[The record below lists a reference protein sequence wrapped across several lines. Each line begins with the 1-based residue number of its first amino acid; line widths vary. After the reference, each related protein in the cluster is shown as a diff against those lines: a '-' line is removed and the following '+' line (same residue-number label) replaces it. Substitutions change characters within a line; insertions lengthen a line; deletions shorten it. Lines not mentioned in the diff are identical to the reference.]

1 MDSEQETQATAV
13 SEGEQQ
19 PSNISE
25 NSAES
30 APDYN
35 DLTVSKLKELLKE
48 LDLPLS
54 GKKSDLIER
63 LQASNEKV
71 TEESDDSE
79 DKMKEPLVSFD
90 KLDGLSRSE
99 LKELRKEYH
108 KQAEELRVNRD
119 ELNLKSQSH
128 ASERNDL
135 NVKAK
140 EHMDNVHVHRDR
152 RNGLNV
158 EVGEIRDERREI
170 TNLTNSH
177 KDDFLK
183 LKRQR
188 FSGRNLPPVSRLRK
202 QIQELELKQMTTPLT
217 TDKERALVDE
227 ISSLQNKIKQHDEL
241 IETDTEVLGA
251 RDTFRES
258 ENKRRELG
266 KKMQKSRQEA
276 QAAHHT
282 MKDSLRLNR
291 QTRRKADAAQKQFVK
306 AKEKADE
313 VHNEYIE
320 YLRGMQEIDRMTAS
334 QGRSGSSADQRA
346 SAASAEEL
354 FAKFLAG
361 ENYTIADI
369 ATWPWI
375 ARHEWHDIGLKNY
388 KNLTRW
394 YLEIAKRD
402 AVIKGYDFMNR
413 GEIIPKP

>member
-13 SEGEQQ
+13 TEGEQ
-19 PSNISE
+19 PSNVSE
-25 NSAES
+25 SSAEI

-48 LDLPLS
+48 LSLPLS

-63 LQASNEKV
+63 LQASKEKV
-71 TEESDDSE
+71 DEENGDGEDETEAET
-79 DKMKEPLVSFD
+79 KEPLISFD

-99 LKELRKEYH
+99 LKDLRKEYH
-108 KQAEELRVNRD
+108 KKAEELRVKRD

-128 ASERNDL
+128 AAERNDL
-135 NVKAK
+135 NLKAK

-152 RNGLNV
+152 RNGLNI

-170 TNLTNSH
+170 TNQANTL

-241 IETDTEVLGA
+241 IETDTEVLDA

-276 QAAHHT
+276 QTAHHT

-334 QGRSGSSADQRA
+334 QGRSGSSVDQRA
-346 SAASAEEL
+346 NAASAEEL
-354 FAKFLAG
+354 FTKFLSGEKLSTEQLMIIQKAG
-361 ENYTIADI
+361 M
-369 ATWPWI
+369 
-375 ARHEWHDIGLKNY
+375 L
-388 KNLTRW
+388 
-394 YLEIAKRD
+394 
-402 AVIKGYDFMNR
+402 
-413 GEIIPKP
+413 

>member
-13 SEGEQQ
+13 IEGEQ
-19 PSNISE
+19 PSNVSE
-25 NSAES
+25 SSAEL

-35 DLTVSKLKELLKE
+35 DLTVIKLKELLKE
-48 LDLPLS
+48 LGLPLS

-63 LQASNEKV
+63 LQASKEKV
-71 TEESDDSE
+71 DGKSGDNEGETKEPEGE
-79 DKMKEPLVSFD
+79 TKEPEGETKEPLISFD
-90 KLDGLSRSE
+90 KLDGFSRAE

-108 KQAEELRVNRD
+108 KQAEVLRVKRD

-135 NVKAK
+135 NLKAK
-140 EHMDNVHVHRDR
+140 EHMDNVHVHRDL

-170 TNLTNSH
+170 TDQTNSL
-177 KDDFLK
+177 KDSFLK

-188 FSGRNLPPVSRLRK
+188 FSGLNLPPVSKLRK

-227 ISSLQNKIKQHDEL
+227 ISSLQNKIKKHDEL
-241 IETDTEVLGA
+241 IETDTEVLDA

-258 ENKRRELG
+258 ENKRRDLG

-334 QGRSGSSADQRA
+334 QGRTGSSADQRA
-346 SAASAEEL
+346 NAASAEEL
-354 FAKFLAG
+354 FTKFLSGEKLSTEQLMIIQKAG
-361 ENYTIADI
+361 M
-369 ATWPWI
+369 
-375 ARHEWHDIGLKNY
+375 L
-388 KNLTRW
+388 
-394 YLEIAKRD
+394 
-402 AVIKGYDFMNR
+402 
-413 GEIIPKP
+413 

>member
-63 LQASNEKV
+63 LQASKEKV

-79 DKMKEPLVSFD
+79 DKTKEPLVSFD

-170 TNLTNSH
+170 TNLANSH
-177 KDDFLK
+177 KDEFLK

-313 VHNEYIE
+313 VHNDYIE

-361 ENYTIADI
+361 EKLST
-369 ATWPWI
+369 
-375 ARHEWHDIGLKNY
+375 EQL
-388 KNLTRW
+388 
-394 YLEIAKRD
+394 
-402 AVIKGYDFMNR
+402 M
-413 GEIIPKP
+413 IIQKAGML

>member
-1 MDSEQETQATAV
+1 MDSEQETKATAV
-13 SEGEQQ
+13 IEGEQ

-25 NSAES
+25 NSAKP

-35 DLTVSKLKELLKE
+35 DLTVIKLKELLKE
-48 LDLPLS
+48 LGLPLS

-71 TEESDDSE
+71 DEESGESKE
-79 DKMKEPLVSFD
+79 ETKEPLVSFD
-90 KLDGLSRSE
+90 KLDGLSRTE
-99 LKELRKEYH
+99 LRDLRKEYH
-108 KQAEELRVNRD
+108 KQAEELRVKRD

-135 NVKAK
+135 NLKAK
-140 EHMDNVHVHRDR
+140 EHMDKVHVHRDL

-170 TNLTNSH
+170 TNQTNTL
-177 KDDFLK
+177 KDVFLK

-188 FSGRNLPPVSRLRK
+188 FSGRNLPPVSKLRK

-241 IETDTEVLGA
+241 IETDTEVLDA
-251 RDTFRES
+251 RDAFRES

-346 SAASAEEL
+346 NAASAEEL
-354 FAKFLAG
+354 FTKFLSGEKLSEEQIMIIQKAG
-361 ENYTIADI
+361 M
-369 ATWPWI
+369 
-375 ARHEWHDIGLKNY
+375 L
-388 KNLTRW
+388 
-394 YLEIAKRD
+394 
-402 AVIKGYDFMNR
+402 
-413 GEIIPKP
+413 